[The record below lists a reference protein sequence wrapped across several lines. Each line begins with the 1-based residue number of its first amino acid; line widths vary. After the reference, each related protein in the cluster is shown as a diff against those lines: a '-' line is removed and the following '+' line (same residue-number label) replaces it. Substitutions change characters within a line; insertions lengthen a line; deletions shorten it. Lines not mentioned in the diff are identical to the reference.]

1 MPTYE
6 YRCPHCGTFEVVQ
19 RITED
24 PLKAC
29 PKCGQPVNRLISRNV
44 GIVFKGSGFYATD
57 SRASR
62 NGSGRG
68 SATDAGEGSGF
79 SGESTE
85 PAAI

>member
-24 PLKAC
+24 PLKTC
-29 PKCGQPVNRLISRNV
+29 PTCGQPVNRLISRNV
-44 GIVFKGSGFYATD
+44 GIVFKGSGFYVTD

-62 NGSGRG
+62 NGSRRD
-68 SATDAGEGSGF
+68 SASDAGDDSGSPE
-79 SGESTE
+79 ESTE